1 MIAHGRHPQVD
12 ETSPINFLQGRVLE
26 ALPASAMERDL
37 EIRESAR
44 VCAWEL
50 KRRGRGSCGTGW
62 DTARGWPNRLS
73 QGLEFFCFQIF
84 QSFLASRLA
93 QVEAFVVCYARCND
107 IGGLLSHKARPGTTR
122 YDRVR
127 PVWSV
132 RLCPAGF
139 GLVQLN
145 HLENVKGQG
154 WTRTWQG
161 PDKDENRMVIFIYP
175 LVN

>member
-26 ALPASAMERDL
+26 ALPASAMEQDL

-107 IGGLLSHKARPGTTR
+107 IGGLLSHKARPGTTG

-127 PVWSV
+127 PGTTGYDRYEVSGYV
-132 RLCPAGF
+132 RLALDWF
-139 GLVQLN
+139 N
-145 HLENVKGQG
+145 S
-154 WTRTWQG
+154 TTWKMWRDKDGQG
-161 PDKDENRMVIFIYP
+161 PDRDRTRTRIEW
-175 LVN
+175 